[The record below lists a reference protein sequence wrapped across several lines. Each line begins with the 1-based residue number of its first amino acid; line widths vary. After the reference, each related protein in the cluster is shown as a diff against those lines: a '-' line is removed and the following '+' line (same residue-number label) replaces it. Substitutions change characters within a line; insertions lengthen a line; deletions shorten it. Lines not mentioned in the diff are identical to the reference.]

1 MVYIYVVLDLEFDRF
16 SWFSHK
22 TQQMAS
28 KMAKQLHGSIIK
40 NTDKFIGKVTPEGFF
55 DIFHF
60 CETVGI
66 SFMLTFNQN
75 PP

>member
-1 MVYIYVVLDLEFDRF
+1 
-16 SWFSHK
+16 
-22 TQQMAS
+22 MAS

-75 PP
+75 PHIVSQGFLQVLREIAT